1 MRLNL
6 NSAMNVIGLDRGRL
20 FDLLRIP
27 TELRHWLKEKTFLDT
42 ETDQLSEDIG
52 ERVLLIACLID
63 EARGCFGG
71 AENARH
77 WFNRRNIALHDHKPK
92 KIVFDGITGIERVR
106 ELISR
111 TRHGIYS

>member
-1 MRLNL
+1 
-6 NSAMNVIGLDRGRL
+6 MNVIGLDRGRL

-42 ETDQLSEDIG
+42 ETDQLSEETG

-71 AENARH
+71 AENARY
-77 WFNRRNIALHDHKPK
+77 WFNRRNVALGGYKPK
-92 KIVFDGITGIERVR
+92 KIVFDGIKGIERVR
-106 ELISR
+106 ELIGQI
-111 TRHGIYS
+111 RHGSYG